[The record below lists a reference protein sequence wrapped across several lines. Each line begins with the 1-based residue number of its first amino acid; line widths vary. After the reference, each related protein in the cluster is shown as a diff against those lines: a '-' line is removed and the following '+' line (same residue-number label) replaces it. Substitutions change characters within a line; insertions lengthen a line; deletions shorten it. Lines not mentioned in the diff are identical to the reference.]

1 MLAVSQT
8 YQHRHQVTAMSN
20 DEFLKKFQSHLKQ
33 SLTGAEAMGDEA
45 KQVIKSALTK
55 TLKSL
60 DLVTQED
67 FEVQKT
73 VLKRSREKID
83 QLEEKITALEGLVK
97 SLTSN

>member
-1 MLAVSQT
+1 
-8 YQHRHQVTAMSN
+8 MSN
-20 DEFLKKFQSHLKQ
+20 EEFLKQFQSHLEQ
-33 SLTGAEAMGDEA
+33 SLTGAEAMGDEV

-60 DLVTQED
+60 DLVTKED

-83 QLEEKITALEGLVK
+83 QLEEKITALEALVK

>member
-1 MLAVSQT
+1 
-8 YQHRHQVTAMSN
+8 MSN
-20 DEFLKKFQSHLKQ
+20 EEFLKQFQSHLEQ
-33 SLTGAEAMGDEA
+33 SLTGAEAMGDEV

-83 QLEEKITALEGLVK
+83 QLEEKITALEALVK